1 MGSNTSGR
9 AAATRATLDALR
21 AIVQT
26 LRESSRRAELAVGL
40 GGAQLFV
47 LETLAESPALSLNEL
62 AARTHTHQSS
72 VSTVVSR
79 LVERRLVRRTQAAGD
94 ARRIELS
101 LAPRGRRV
109 LSEAPGAAQQHL
121 VRSIEQLPLGSARTL
136 ASLLEAVARGID
148 GGRRRPPMFFSDT
161 RRKARARHA

>member
-1 MGSNTSGR
+1 MGSNTSRR
-9 AAATRATLDALR
+9 AAATRAALDALR

-26 LRESSRRAELAVGL
+26 LRESSRQAEMAVGV

-79 LVERRLVRRTQAAGD
+79 LVDRGLVKRAQAADD

-101 LAPRGRRV
+101 LAPRGRR
-109 LSEAPGAAQQHL
+109 LLNGSPGAAQQHL
-121 VRSIEQLPLGSARTL
+121 VRSIERLPLRSARTL

-148 GGRRRPPMFFSDT
+148 GGRRRPPMFFSDH
-161 RRKARARHA
+161 RRKVRTRHA